1 MNVNKARAKGASEL
15 QQLTTEPYDALSRPE
30 MARAELATC
39 ARGGA
44 VVHGDGTA
52 VPATA
57 IRRQG
62 LGCGEHGDDQLEEG
76 LGEQG
81 IGTGCFGCVAS
92 RRRASV
98 RSYRPGGAAI

>member
-1 MNVNKARAKGASEL
+1 MNVSKARAKEVASKL
-15 QQLTTEPYDALSRPE
+15 QRLTTEPYDALSRPE

-57 IRRQG
+57 IRRHG

-76 LGEQG
+76 
-81 IGTGCFGCVAS
+81 
-92 RRRASV
+92 
-98 RSYRPGGAAI
+98 